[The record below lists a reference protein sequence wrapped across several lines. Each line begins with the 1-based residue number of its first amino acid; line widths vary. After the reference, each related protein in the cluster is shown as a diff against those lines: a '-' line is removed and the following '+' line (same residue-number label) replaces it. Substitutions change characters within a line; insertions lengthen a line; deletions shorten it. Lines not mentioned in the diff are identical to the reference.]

1 MRKVLLLLPG
11 LLILSA
17 AFGQKT
23 ELGLSLNS
31 GLFSFA
37 GRSAGPTSFI
47 NYSTPQH
54 SGYTNNPYGSKPG
67 WCDGASVDLRR
78 VTRHHLLFGVSLGYE
93 VLRSRVSLTG
103 VSVYTGTDV
112 YNVGAQGH
120 TDLTS
125 RFINLFPFVGYRFT
139 PGKMTVDVTGGL
151 DLAHC
156 LSAREK
162 GKAREDIVTPFTG
175 LLGTTFT
182 SSLDRK
188 TISNDIRPRL
198 QLSAGYRRT
207 AVYVGYSYGISN
219 YMKGYVGGPVGAYGR
234 LLRFGVQ
241 YRLN

>member
-17 AFGQKT
+17 AFGQTT

-37 GRSAGPTSFI
+37 GRSAGPSSFI
-47 NYSTPQH
+47 NYNTPQH
-54 SGYTNNPYGSKPG
+54 AGYTNNPYGSKTG
-67 WCDGASVDLRR
+67 WCDGMSVDLRR
-78 VTRHHLLFGVSLGYE
+78 VTRRRLLFGVSLGYE
-93 VLRSRVSLTG
+93 VLRSQVSLTG

-112 YNVGAQGH
+112 YNIGAQGH

-151 DLAHC
+151 DLGHF
-156 LSAREK
+156 LSAREN
-162 GKAREDIVTPFTG
+162 GKARDDN
-175 LLGTTFT
+175 GTTYI
-182 SSLDRK
+182 SSWDRK
-188 TISNDIRPRL
+188 TISTDIRPRL
-198 QLSAGYRRT
+198 QLSAGYRRA
-207 AVYVGYSYGISN
+207 AVYVGYSYGLSN